1 MSTSKKTKIGILN
14 SIDKFIEWLSI
25 ILMSFML
32 LLTFANVIG
41 RYVFRNSIFFSEEMA
56 RFLFVWVVFLGAA
69 IIIKDKGHVAVT
81 FLAEKLKGRK
91 SGKLLEIFIGICG
104 FIFITIVFVGGITL
118 SKTMNLYKSSALQ
131 IPMGYVYCAIP
142 IGAGIMM
149 IHHFKNF
156 LSLFVK
162 KQENIKKEKEIE

>member
-1 MSTSKKTKIGILN
+1 MSTSKKRKTGILD

-32 LLTFANVIG
+32 LLTFANVVG
-41 RYVFRNSIFFSEEMA
+41 RYGFRHSIYFSEEMA

-81 FLAEKLKGRK
+81 FLSERLKGRK
-91 SGKLLEIFIGICG
+91 SGKILEIFIALCG
-104 FIFITIVFVGGITL
+104 FIFIAIVFTGGITL
-118 SKTMNLYKSSALQ
+118 SRSMNLYKSSALQ
-131 IPMGYVYCAIP
+131 IPMGYVYYVIP

-149 IHHFKNF
+149 IHHVKNF
-156 LSLFVK
+156 LALFFK
-162 KQENIKKEKEIE
+162 EQENIKKEIK

>member
-1 MSTSKKTKIGILN
+1 MSTSKKRKTGILD

-32 LLTFANVIG
+32 LLTFANVVG
-41 RYVFRNSIFFSEEMA
+41 RYGFRHSIYFSEELA

-81 FLAEKLKGRK
+81 FFAEKLKGRK
-91 SGKLLEIFIGICG
+91 SGKILEIFIALCG
-104 FIFITIVFVGGITL
+104 FIFIAIVFTGGITL
-118 SKTMNLYKSSALQ
+118 SRSMNLYKSSALQ
-131 IPMGYVYCAIP
+131 IPMGYVYYVIP

-149 IHHFKNF
+149 IHHVKNF
-156 LSLFVK
+156 LALFFK
-162 KQENIKKEKEIE
+162 EQENIKKEIK

>member
-1 MSTSKKTKIGILN
+1 MGTSKKTKKGLLD

-32 LLTFANVIG
+32 LLTFANVVG
-41 RYVFRNSIFFSEEMA
+41 RYVFTKSIFYSEELA

-81 FLAEKLKGRK
+81 FLSEKLKGRK

-104 FIFITIVFVGGITL
+104 FIFITIVFFGGVTL
-118 SKTMNLYKSSALQ
+118 SKTMNIYSSSAMQ
-131 IPMGYVYCAIP
+131 IPMGYVYYAIP

-156 LSLFVK
+156 LSLFAKKRENVK
-162 KQENIKKEKEIE
+162 KEVE

>member
-1 MSTSKKTKIGILN
+1 MSTSKKTKTGILD
-14 SIDKFIEWLSI
+14 SIDKFIEWLSV

-32 LLTFANVIG
+32 LLTSANVVG
-41 RYVFRNSIFFSEEMA
+41 RYVFSKSIFFSEEMA

-69 IIIKDKGHVAVT
+69 IIIKDKGHVAIN
-81 FLAEKLKGRK
+81 FFAERLKGKK

-104 FIFITIVFVGGITL
+104 FIFITIVFMGGITL
-118 SKTMNLYKSSALQ
+118 SKTMNIYKSPGMQ
-131 IPMGYVYCAIP
+131 IPMGYVYYAIP

-149 IHHFKNF
+149 VHHVINF

-162 KQENIKKEKEIE
+162 KQENIKKEME

>member
-1 MSTSKKTKIGILN
+1 MSTSKKTKTGILD

-32 LLTFANVIG
+32 FLTFANVVG
-41 RYVFRNSIFFSEEMA
+41 RYVFTKSIFFSEEMA

-69 IIIKDKGHVAVT
+69 IIIKDKGHVAVN
-81 FLAEKLKGRK
+81 FFIERLKGRK

-104 FIFITIVFVGGITL
+104 FIFITIVFFGGITL
-118 SKTMNLYKSSALQ
+118 SKTMNIYNSSAMQ
-131 IPMGYVYCAIP
+131 IPMGYVYYAIP

-149 IHHFKNF
+149 VHHVKNF
-156 LSLFVK
+156 LSLFAK
-162 KQENIKKEKEIE
+162 KQENIKKEIE

>member
-1 MSTSKKTKIGILN
+1 MGTSKKTKKGLLD

-32 LLTFANVIG
+32 LLTFANVVG
-41 RYVFRNSIFFSEEMA
+41 RYVFTKSIFFSEELA

-81 FLAEKLKGRK
+81 FLSERLKSRK

-104 FIFITIVFVGGITL
+104 FIFITIVFIGGITL
-118 SKTMNLYKSSALQ
+118 SRSMNLYKSSALQ
-131 IPMGYVYCAIP
+131 IPMGYVYYVIP

-149 IHHFKNF
+149 IHHVKNF
-156 LSLFVK
+156 LALFFKEQENVK
-162 KQENIKKEKEIE
+162 KEIK